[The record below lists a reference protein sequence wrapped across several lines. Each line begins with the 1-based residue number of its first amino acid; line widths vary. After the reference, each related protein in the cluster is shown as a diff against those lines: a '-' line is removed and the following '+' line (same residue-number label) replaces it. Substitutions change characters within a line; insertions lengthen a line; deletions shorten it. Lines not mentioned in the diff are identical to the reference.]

1 VYGLKNFF
9 GSAWLI
15 SKYNYAYPMSNLFDI
30 DFDLASVEET
40 EREAIKP
47 PSRYKVILNNDDYT
61 PMDFVVEVLM
71 KFFNMD
77 FEKANQVMTQV
88 HFDGFAVVGLFTAE
102 IAEMKVMQTNNYAR
116 ENQHPLLCTMEKA

>member
-1 VYGLKNFF
+1 
-9 GSAWLI
+9 
-15 SKYNYAYPMSNLFDI
+15 MSNLFDI

-61 PMDFVVEVLM
+61 PMDVVVEVLM

-88 HFDGFAVVGLFTAE
+88 HFDGFAVVGVFTAE
-102 IAEMKVMQTNNYAR
+102 IAEMKVLQTNNYAR
-116 ENQHPLLCTMEKA
+116 ENQHPLLCTMEQA